1 MSSPGAA
8 SRIDF
13 GVLDRLAAGDQGLM
27 QDILEIFLEEST
39 GWADGLADE
48 AGEAL
53 AETIHTLKS
62 SSRAVGA
69 LDLGDFCE
77 SWELGEIEDTGPVL
91 DELIRV
97 KAEIRDWLA
106 R

>member
-13 GVLDRLAAGDQGLM
+13 GALDRLAAGDQSLM
-27 QDILEIFLEEST
+27 QEILEIFLEEST
-39 GWADGLADE
+39 GWAEGLAGD
-48 AGEAL
+48 AGVAP
-53 AETIHTLKS
+53 AEVIHTLKS

-97 KAEIRDWLA
+97 RAEIRDWLA

>member
-1 MSSPGAA
+1 MSSPGGA

-13 GVLDRLAAGDQGLM
+13 GVLDRLAASDQGLM

-39 GWADGLADE
+39 GWADGLAGE